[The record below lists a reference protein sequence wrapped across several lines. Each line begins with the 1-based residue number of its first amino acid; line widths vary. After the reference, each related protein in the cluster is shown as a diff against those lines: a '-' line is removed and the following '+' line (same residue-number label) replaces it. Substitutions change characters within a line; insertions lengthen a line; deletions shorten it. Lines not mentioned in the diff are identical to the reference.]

1 MNECNWCTL
10 SNDEKK
16 WLLIKSEHWSVY
28 LADKQDYIGRCILL
42 LNRHCGCLSELTDS
56 EWISLKPI
64 IEKLE
69 TCFKVV
75 LGAEMF
81 NWSCL
86 LNDFYKSAE
95 PDPHLHLHVRPR
107 FKSPFILNGIHYV
120 DQEFGH
126 HYNSKKENILG
137 PNERILLYN
146 MLKKALNEYL

>member
-10 SNDEKK
+10 SDDEKK

-42 LNRHCGCLSELTDS
+42 LNRHCGCLSELTEN

-75 LGAEMF
+75 LGAEMC

-86 LNDFYKSAE
+86 LNDFYKLAE
-95 PDPHLHLHVRPR
+95 PNPHLHLHVRLR

-146 MLKKALNEYL
+146 RLKKALNE

>member
-1 MNECNWCTL
+1 MNNCEWCSL
-10 SNDEKK
+10 SDDDKK
-16 WLLIKSEHWSVY
+16 WLLLETEHWSVY

-56 EWISLKPI
+56 EWIGLKPI

-69 TCFKVV
+69 NCFKVV
-75 LGAEMF
+75 LGAEMC

-95 PDPHLHLHVRPR
+95 PNPHLHLHVRPR
-107 FKSPFILNGIHYV
+107 FKVPLVMDGISYI

-126 HYNSKKENILG
+126 HYNPKKENILG
-137 PNERILLYN
+137 FSERVLLYDR
-146 MLKKALNEYL
+146 LKKALNE

>member
-1 MNECNWCTL
+1 MNKCNWCTL
-10 SNDEKK
+10 SDDEKR
-16 WLLIKSEHWSVY
+16 WLLIETEHWSVY
-28 LADKQDYIGRCILL
+28 LAYKQDYIGRCILL
-42 LNRHCGCLSELTDS
+42 LNRHCGCLSELTDN

-75 LGAEMF
+75 PGAEMC

-95 PDPHLHLHVRPR
+95 PNPHLHLHVRPR
-107 FKSPFILNGIHYV
+107 FKSLFILYGIHYV

-146 MLKKALNEYL
+146 RLKEALNE